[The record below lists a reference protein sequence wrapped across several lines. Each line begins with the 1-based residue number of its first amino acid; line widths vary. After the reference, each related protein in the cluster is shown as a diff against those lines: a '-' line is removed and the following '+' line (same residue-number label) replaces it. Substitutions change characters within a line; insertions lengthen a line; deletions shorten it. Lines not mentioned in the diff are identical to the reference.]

1 MTTTTATTQN
11 DLERAHALEQD
22 LAEAGAEWV
31 TLCESIRP
39 LAARL
44 ARLEAAHRATAN
56 LAGCTCVRPGARQDA
71 TEVLMAAV
79 AALQPHTPFASQ
91 EAGEQ
96 AALRLTSPCACT
108 RTAPEV

>member
-1 MTTTTATTQN
+1 MIEALTTEEAQ
-11 DLERAHALEQD
+11 RAQELAQD
-22 LAEAGAEWV
+22 LTEAGAEWV
-31 TLCESIRP
+31 TLCGSLRP

-56 LAGCTCVRPGARQDA
+56 LAGCNCVRPGARQDA
-71 TEVLMAAV
+71 AEVIMAAV

-96 AALRLTSPCACT
+96 AARRLTSPCACT
-108 RTAPEV
+108 RTDPEV